1 MYVWSVS
8 EEHFVRVP
16 ALFKLYMLVDSIV
29 GIHNQTLLVL
39 QAGSQEF
46 LFEMSPSAVTP
57 LSSLTVKV
65 GESAVFT
72 CRICGRPR
80 PYRHMDV

>member
-29 GIHNQTLLVL
+29 GI